1 MNIRSTAGLSSLSL
15 LLALGLAACA
25 STPGTSG
32 PEGLPADAM
41 ETTRTEANGDVITE
55 YRIAGQL
62 RAVRVQ
68 PSRGPVYYLYDRD
81 GDGSIDNREGD
92 NPPVTYFRL
101 FEWE

>member
-1 MNIRSTAGLSSLSL
+1 MNIRSSAGLSSLSL

-25 STPGTSG
+25 TGAAG
-32 PEGLPADAM
+32 PDGLPADAV
-41 ETTRTEANGDVITE
+41 ENTRTEANGDVITE

-92 NPPVTYFRL
+92 NLPVTYFRL

>member
-1 MNIRSTAGLSSLSL
+1 MNIRPTAGLLSSSLAL
-15 LLALGLAACA
+15 AVLLAGCA
-25 STPGTSG
+25 TDPALER
-32 PEGLPADAM
+32 PDGLPPDAV

-92 NPPVTYFRL
+92 NPPQTYFRL